1 MSKRLIV
8 IIIIAFVLISALAG
22 MFMIPKRSIGNT
34 QSPENV
40 IGVIKIEGTI
50 MGGSGSIGIFG
61 SQPGADS
68 IIKQLREAEKDD
80 NVEAVV
86 LRINSPGGAA
96 AASREIRD
104 QVVKLGK
111 SGKKVV
117 ASMGDVA
124 ASGGYMVACAADK
137 ILANPSTTTGSIGVI
152 MQFQNTEELY
162 DKLGIRT
169 ITIKSGPHKDMGSP
183 GRPLTEEEREILQ
196 SMIDDMYDQF
206 VSVVAEGRN
215 MTKEEVR
222 QVADGRVFTGRQALE
237 LGLVDQL
244 GDFYDAVEVAKEM
257 AGIDGEVTLKEYGKQ
272 YMWEQLLP
280 RIVAPFGKVWFR
292 VEDLLRIKLKVS

>member
-152 MQFQNTEELY
+152 MQLQNTEELY

-183 GRPLTEEEREILQ
+183 DRPLTEEEREILQ

-272 YMWEQLLP
+272 SMWEQLLP

>member
-1 MSKRLIV
+1 LSKRLIV

-104 QVVKLGK
+104 QVVKLGR

-152 MQFQNTEELY
+152 MQLQNTEELY

-183 GRPLTEEEREILQ
+183 DRPLTEEEREILQ

-272 YMWEQLLP
+272 SMWEQLLP